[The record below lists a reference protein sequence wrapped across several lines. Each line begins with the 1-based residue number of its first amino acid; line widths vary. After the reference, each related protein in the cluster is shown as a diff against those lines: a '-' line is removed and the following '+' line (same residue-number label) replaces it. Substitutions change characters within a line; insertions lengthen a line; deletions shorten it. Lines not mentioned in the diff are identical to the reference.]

1 MPTPFPQIIA
11 QSIERHAI
19 MPPAAL
25 KDGSKTRV
33 LVALSG
39 GADSVALF
47 RVMLELGYQCEAAH
61 CNFHLRGAESD
72 RDEGFCANLCRSL
85 GVMLHRVDFHTADYA
100 REHGIS
106 IEMAAREQRY
116 AFFHRLKE
124 EGGFDCVAVAH
135 HRDDN
140 VETILLNT
148 VRGTGLRGLTG
159 MPRRNGD
166 VVRPLLD
173 VSRRQILDYL
183 NELGQDFVTD
193 SSNLVADVKRNV
205 VRLKLLPLLRE
216 LNPSIEDT
224 LLSNADHAREVQ
236 QFVEQHTYINKV
248 RLADGSMSISLTD
261 VKEHLALY
269 ELLHPMG
276 FTPAQISD
284 IWQRRNGQSG
294 AVWHSA
300 THDLLRN
307 RDCLVVREKGA
318 CDSEETAQIESR
330 IVDIGEIKEI
340 SRDPRVAMLDADK
353 VGNRMEVRHVREGD
367 WFVPYGMKGRKLVS
381 RYMVD
386 CKMSAFQKERQLV
399 VTNGKD
405 IVWLVGQRPDDRF
418 KIVEGQTT
426 RVLCLRCHLPC
437 FQRKG
442 KMEI

>member
-1 MPTPFPQIIA
+1 MPSPFACNIA
-11 QSIERHAI
+11 QSIERHAV

-39 GADSVALF
+39 GADSVALL
-47 RVMLELGYQCEAAH
+47 RVMLELGYLCEAAH

-72 RDEGFCANLCRSL
+72 RDEDFCARLCRSL
-85 GVMLHRVDFHTADYA
+85 GVRLHRVDFHTADYA
-100 REHGIS
+100 REHSIS

-140 VETILLNT
+140 VETILLNM
-148 VRGTGLRGLTG
+148 VRGTGLRGLAG
-159 MPRRNGD
+159 MPRRN
-166 VVRPLLD
+166 V
-173 VSRRQILDYL
+173 DYL

-205 VRLKLLPLLRE
+205 VRLKILPLLRE

-248 RLADGSMSISLTD
+248 RLADGSISINLTD
-261 VKEHLALY
+261 IKEHLALY

-294 AVWHSA
+294 AMWHSA

-307 RDCLVVREKGA
+307 RDSLVVREKRA
-318 CDSEETAQIESR
+318 YDTAKKAQIESR
-330 IVDIGEIKEI
+330 IVDISEIKEI

-437 FQRKG
+437 FQRKENTG
-442 KMEI
+442 S